1 MVQNIEKDKS
11 GMEKKVILITG
22 ASGGMGKELTNWFIG
37 QGYALVLQ
45 YFQHPLELDESDSL
59 LMFKADLRDE
69 NQIHHLVKQA
79 IDKFGKIDVLI
90 NNAGVSK
97 SSISWKM
104 DFQDWKE
111 TMAINLDAPFLLSK
125 AVIPFMR
132 NNNQGRI
139 INISSVVAQS
149 GFVGTASYAAS
160 KAGLFGLTKTM
171 AKELA
176 GSNITV
182 NALALGYFNT
192 GMIEDVPAEIQENII
207 DQIPMKKLGDP
218 QTVGRT
224 IDWLISQEAEY
235 ITGQVINLN
244 GGMYA

>member
-1 MVQNIEKDKS
+1 
-11 GMEKKVILITG
+11 MEKKVILITG
-22 ASGGMGKELTNWFIG
+22 ASGGMGKELTEWFID
-37 QGYALVLQ
+37 QDYALVLQ
-45 YFQHPLELDESDSL
+45 YFQHPLDLAESDSI
-59 LMFKADLRDE
+59 LMVKADLRDE
-69 NQIHHLVKQA
+69 NQIQFLVEHA
-79 IDKFGKIDVLI
+79 IEKFGRIDILI
-90 NNAGVSK
+90 NNAGISK

-104 DFQDWKE
+104 NFEEWRE
-111 TMAINLDAPFLLSK
+111 TMSINLDAPFLLSK

-132 NNNQGRI
+132 NNNHGRI
-139 INISSVVAQS
+139 INISSVVAQA

-160 KAGLFGLTKTM
+160 KAGLLGLTKTM

-176 GSNITV
+176 GNNITV

-192 GMIEDVPAEIQENII
+192 GMIEDVPLEIQNTIV

-224 IDWLISQEAEY
+224 IEWLISKEAEY